1 MAFQDM
7 ADIAQHCGFQRRV
20 RVAMVKTAL
29 AVGAAPD
36 DPASPET
43 SRTRR
48 AHAVNVLIDQE
59 AWAVRYA
66 WAVVTNPVVALDSSD
81 ALLGDAIQSHFNAMA
96 GAPPAA
102 PPA

>member
-1 MAFQDM
+1 MTFRDM
-7 ADIAQHCGFQRRV
+7 ADTAETVGFVRRV

-48 AHAVNVLIDQE
+48 AHAVNVLIDQD
-59 AWAVRYA
+59 AWATRYA

-81 ALLGDAIQSHFNAMA
+81 ALLGDAIQTHFNAMA
-96 GAPPAA
+96 GAPPAV
-102 PPA
+102 PAA